1 MTMSRAAKNAILFD
15 LDGTLLDRESSIHEF
30 ALSQHGRLSA
40 LQHIPRAL
48 YASRFEALDSHG
60 SVWKDVVYKTLVS
73 ELGIVTLDWRNLL
86 QDYESAFS
94 RSCVP
99 YPNLHRTL
107 SALRKNGLLLGIIS
121 NGRDA
126 FQRTVI
132 DALELNE
139 YLSVTLISESECV
152 RKPDSRIFD
161 RALKRLDVPAVQSI
175 FVGDNPEAD
184 IRGAKNAGMK
194 AVWKRNT
201 IYPPPA
207 VFDGVIGDLSELI
220 ELVPLLLFR

>member
-1 MTMSRAAKNAILFD
+1 MSPVAKNAVLFD

-30 ALSQHGRLSA
+30 AVSQHDRLPA
-40 LQHIPRAL
+40 LHHIPRAL
-48 YASRFEALDSHG
+48 YVSRFEALDSHG
-60 SVWKDVVYKTLVS
+60 SVWKDVVYQTLVA
-73 ELGIVTLDWRNLL
+73 ELGIVTLDWRDLL
-86 QDYESAFS
+86 QDYESAF
-94 RSCVP
+94 RHSCVP

-107 SALRKNGLLLGIIS
+107 GVLKRDGLLLGIIS

-139 YLSVTLISESECV
+139 YLAVILISESQSV
-152 RKPDSRIFD
+152 RKPDIEIFN
-161 RALKRLDVPAVQSI
+161 RALKRLDVPAAQSL

-201 IYPPPA
+201 IYSPPA
-207 VFDGVIGDLSELI
+207 VYDGAIGDLSELI
-220 ELVPLLLFR
+220 DLVPAILC